1 MLTDSQNPTEV
12 SEPNESRQGPLHQQH
27 IDLGAKLVD
36 FAGWLMPIEYEG
48 VIKEHMY
55 VREAVGVFDVSHMGT
70 VILNGDAALALADA
84 AFALDVAAVA
94 PGKAAYGLCLNEAGG
109 VIDDLLLYVRSN
121 TETSEGT
128 SEEVMVIP
136 NASNADKVV
145 AALQEVRAAD
155 SEFANVEILDVGTNF
170 AILAIQGPAAGRV
183 LDQLGYPNDLDYMS
197 FVDVDDV
204 VVARSGYTGEYG
216 FELVVPVDNAAAVWD
231 SLVAAARAQD
241 GGPVGLGARD
251 TLRLEMGYPLHGHEL
266 APDRIALAAP
276 VGWTVGWDKPAFVGR
291 EAIVTAKTE
300 GSDRKLVA
308 LKFADRG
315 IPREGMSVLDVSSG
329 EPREVGVVTSGTFSP
344 SLKAGI
350 ALALVEADSAADDV
364 ELAVDVRGRQCA
376 TTRVTLPFVDSNPRV
391 VPA

>member
-1 MLTDSQNPTEV
+1 MSTDSQNPTEV
-12 SEPNESRQGPLHQQH
+12 SEPNEPRQGPLHQQH
-27 IDLGAKLVD
+27 VDLGAKLVD

-70 VILNGDAALALADA
+70 VILKGDAALALADA

-121 TETSEGT
+121 TEL
-128 SEEVMVIP
+128 MVIP
-136 NASNADKVV
+136 NASNAEKVV
-145 AALQEVRAAD
+145 AALQDVRAAN
-155 SEFANVEILDVGTNF
+155 SEFTNVEILDVGTNF
-170 AILAIQGPAAGRV
+170 AILAVQGPAAGRV
-183 LDQLGYPNDLDYMS
+183 LDQLGYPTALDYMS
-197 FVDVDDV
+197 FVDIDV
-204 VVARSGYTGEYG
+204 GVVARSGYTGEYG
-216 FELVVPVDNAAAVWD
+216 FELVVPVGKAASVWG
-231 SLVAAARAQD
+231 SLVEAARTQN

-251 TLRLEMGYPLHGHEL
+251 TLRIEMGYPLHGHEL

-291 EAIVTAKTE
+291 EAIVTAKAE

-350 ALALVEADSAADDV
+350 ALALVEQDSAADDV

>member
-1 MLTDSQNPTEV
+1 MSTDSQNPTEV
-12 SEPNESRQGPLHQQH
+12 SEPNEPRQGPLHQQH
-27 IDLGAKLVD
+27 VDLGAKLVD

-70 VILNGDAALALADA
+70 VILKGDAALALVDA
-84 AFALDVAAVA
+84 AFALDVASIV

-121 TETSEGT
+121 TEL
-128 SEEVMVIP
+128 MVIP
-136 NASNADKVV
+136 NASNAAKVV
-145 AALQEVRAAD
+145 AALQDVRAAD

-170 AILAIQGPAAGRV
+170 AILAVQGPVAGRV
-183 LDQLGYPNDLDYMS
+183 LDQLGYPTELDYMS
-197 FVDVDDV
+197 FVDMDDV

-216 FELVVPVDNAAAVWD
+216 FELVVPVDIATSVWD
-231 SLVAAARAQD
+231 SLVEAARTQN

-291 EAIVTAKTE
+291 EAVVTAKTE
-300 GSDRKLVA
+300 GSDCKLVA

-315 IPREGMSVLDVSSG
+315 IPREGMSVLNVSSG

-350 ALALVEADSAADDV
+350 ALALVERDSAADDV